1 MSKENKATSANNVVR
16 MRPVSGSTGASRAT
30 RESDKKW
37 GNRVMGLGYCIVPS
51 LLFRAQQRLGLNPTQ
66 LAVLVQLC
74 DHWWHSDRKPYPGK
88 KALSQRLGLSPRQ
101 VQRHIAVLEGA
112 SLVQRIERRANHG
125 GKLTNIYDLSGLVE
139 RLNKLEPE
147 FRAADEEAKA
157 NRRLVATP
165 QGRRFARE
173 VNSRTGAKN

>member
-1 MSKENKATSANNVVR
+1 
-16 MRPVSGSTGASRAT
+16 
-30 RESDKKW
+30 
-37 GNRVMGLGYCIVPS
+37 
-51 LLFRAQQRLGLNPTQ
+51 
-66 LAVLVQLC
+66 
-74 DHWWHSDRKPYPGK
+74 
-88 KALSQRLGLSPRQ
+88 